1 MQKKTTLLSIVT
13 LASLIT
19 TQLSAINFSY
29 LFPKKQP
36 ASSPIIKYISSNPK
50 TIMAITSAAIAM
62 PVAAYLYIKRN
73 DVACYLTSTKLLL
86 ACKSGN
92 LDLVKSILSNC
103 NEDIVNKVNYNNET
117 PLFWACLINNPAM
130 IRILIANG
138 AKKSINTAS
147 SKTGNTPLS
156 LTLYNDNLKMMKFL
170 LDNGADINQSILM
183 HSTTVLKIACD
194 NTNFN
199 AVKFLVENG
208 ADINKADI
216 YGQTPLFIASAEKSI
231 NIVKYL
237 LDNSAN
243 IDIANI
249 KGETPFSFA
258 CDDNNIELMELLLSI
273 QKNVKKRHVKKIAF
287 HLATFF
293 KADYKEVYKSLLSF
307 KDFSL
312 ESYRSVDGLSDMWMN
327 FMFLQENNDLVSNHF
342 KAGMLQNIKSNFK
355 LGLIY
360 TSFRLKRNK
369 ENIKQMYYNVKNHI
383 KDHKHYCNKANN
395 HVEANLAKIL
405 LTHSVIAKRK

>member
-1 MQKKTTLLSIVT
+1 MAFLLHVEGCREALKRLKLFSRRKNAFE
-13 LASLIT
+13 LALIGSLIPDLEMLGVVKRIHGNSYKFF
-19 TQLSAINFSY
+19 QYMLKNDKKYLPIAIGMMTHE
-29 LFPKKQP
+29 LFDQVYEGQYVHAKEPIAQKLINKYDNN
-36 ASSPIIKYISSNPK
+36 SSKIKY
-50 TIMAITSAAIAM
+50 SAHI
-62 PVAAYLYIKRN
+62 
-73 DVACYLTSTKLLL
+73 
-86 ACKSGN
+86 
-92 LDLVKSILSNC
+92 LV
-103 NEDIVNKVNYNNET
+103 E
-117 PLFWACLINNPAM
+117 
-130 IRILIANG
+130 
-138 AKKSINTAS
+138 
-147 SKTGNTPLS
+147 
-156 LTLYNDNLKMMKFL
+156 
-170 LDNGADINQSILM
+170 
-183 HSTTVLKIACD
+183 HSTDAHYVQ
-194 NTNFN
+194 
-199 AVKFLVENG
+199 EN
-208 ADINKADI
+208 
-216 YGQTPLFIASAEKSI
+216 P
-231 NIVKYL
+231 
-237 LDNSAN
+237 
-243 IDIANI
+243 
-249 KGETPFSFA
+249 
-258 CDDNNIELMELLLSI
+258 ELMELLLSI

-369 ENIKQMYYNVKNHI
+369 ENIKQMYHNVKNHI

>member
-258 CDDNNIELMELLLSI
+258 CDDNNIELMELLLLNGANINTSDI
-273 QKNVKKRHVKKIAF
+273 YGF
-287 HLATFF
+287 TP
-293 KADYKEVYKSLLSF
+293 LLWAIISEEIGTI
-307 KDFSL
+307 K
-312 ESYRSVDGLSDMWMN
+312 Y
-327 FMFLQENNDLVSNHF
+327 LVSHSADVNLPNSNCSTPLFWACQINNLEIVKYLIENGAQKSINELNDYGTSALDVACQLNNEEMIEYLIKHG
-342 KAGMLQNIKSNFK
+342 ATTTDYNIKLIENENLKKYFK
-355 LGLIY
+355 
-360 TSFRLKRNK
+360 
-369 ENIKQMYYNVKNHI
+369 
-383 KDHKHYCNKANN
+383 
-395 HVEANLAKIL
+395 
-405 LTHSVIAKRK
+405 